1 MISFSNEM
9 PFVNGGNVDLRQND
23 KSLQDVIDDGEEIYR
38 CPTVLAM
45 SGVYTVYVYTCVLIH
60 V

>member
-23 KSLQDVIDDGEEIYR
+23 KSLQDVIDDGGEIYR

-45 SGVYTVYVYTCVLIH
+45 SGYIRYMYIH
-60 V
+60 VY